1 MIKHI
6 VMWRI
11 DKTPAESLEK
21 TISELK
27 KMLLKLGGSV
37 PSVSHVE
44 VGIEE
49 GLPPTMVLYME
60 FRERTGLEEY
70 SVHPEHLAAITELRK
85 HTTKLGSVDYETG
98 KKRGNRRRPFRKD
111 KTRQVQS

>member
-11 DKTPAESLEK
+11 DKAPAESMSR
-21 TISELK
+21 TIPDLK

-37 PSVSHVE
+37 PSVLHAE

-60 FRERTGLEEY
+60 FRDRAGLEEY
-70 SVHPEHLAAITELRK
+70 SIHPEHLAAVTELRK

-98 KKRGNRRRPFRKD
+98 KKRGNRRFNIHRD
-111 KTRQVQS
+111 KTKQNGN